1 MFDAFQVLLH
11 FRYTSLE
18 IRQNTIEYFRFC
30 LEKATIERIKSKE
43 SKEAIRSYNNELHP
57 CSLWEM
63 HKLTDKEV
71 YLHKMS
77 KFASIAIVPCDRGL
91 WGDIFCV
98 HWISNWLKSPV

>member
-1 MFDAFQVLLH
+1 M
-11 FRYTSLE
+11 
-18 IRQNTIEYFRFC
+18 
-30 LEKATIERIKSKE
+30 ERIKSKE
-43 SKEAIRSYNNELHP
+43 AKEAIRYYKNELHP

-77 KFASIAIVPCDRGL
+77 KSASIAIVPCDRGL